1 MKHKGRQKR
10 VETAQI
16 ANVYKEYLFLIV
28 AAVISMKSPLKS
40 HSSISLPHFP
50 FAALTLTT
58 FVMISSENFS
68 HSCFAVEWKFITWKR
83 FRHASEQEMIYY
95 HPPVVWHKM
104 KSFKWKT
111 LSLFIELSFFFRSL
125 SHSLERC
132 MMMMVVVVGWEK
144 KYTSR
149 EK

>member
-1 MKHKGRQKR
+1 MKNKGRQKR

-16 ANVYKEYLFLIV
+16 ANVYKEYLFPIV

-68 HSCFAVEWKFITWKR
+68 HSCFAVE
-83 FRHASEQEMIYY
+83 
-95 HPPVVWHKM
+95 
-104 KSFKWKT
+104 
-111 LSLFIELSFFFRSL
+111 
-125 SHSLERC
+125 
-132 MMMMVVVVGWEK
+132 
-144 KYTSR
+144 
-149 EK
+149 